1 VRLACPG
8 PRRVG
13 KRRLTLLHASL
24 NPTAGHCH
32 CPPSAVPP
40 PRAAT
45 PSSASHSPDALAASY
60 KRLQNGSD
68 IRGVALP
75 GLPDQPVT
83 LSPGVA
89 FFLGQGLADW
99 LAARKKN
106 NTSGLRV
113 AIGRDPRLSGPA
125 MEAALAA
132 GLASRGV
139 AVATCGL
146 ATTPAMF
153 LACIHPG
160 HAFDAG
166 VMVTA
171 SHLPWNRNG
180 FKFFTADGG
189 FEKGDVT
196 ALLKAATEA
205 HGVAVE
211 TDPSLAVADGSAPP
225 PDGVAALVS
234 AALATPPGSVT
245 RLDFMPVY
253 ASHLRRIIAEGL
265 GMKESDKPLS
275 GLRIVVD
282 AGNGSGGFLATDVLA
297 PLGADT
303 AGSQYL
309 DPDGTFPNHIPN
321 PEDAA
326 AMRAGVAMVRAA
338 RADLGIV
345 LDTDVDRSAV
355 VAASGEPINGNRYI
369 ALMADIVLRK
379 YPGTTI
385 VTDSVTSD
393 GLSAYIQSRGGRH
406 LRFKRGYRNVIGKG
420 MEINAAGGPERCELM
435 METSGHGAM
444 AENAYLDDGTYSASQ
459 IVIALAASAAAGGP
473 TDVAAGP
480 LADLVEP
487 ADSVEFRLRLADPDF
502 GAAAGRVLAAFREW
516 VASGRAGPAWS
527 LEPENY
533 EGWRAR
539 VDETSAGGTRGWALL
554 RGSLHDPLLVLNA
567 ESSVAHG
574 TCAIIGDVLSFFEN
588 GAVSPGEVDIAKL
601 YDGAS
606 ACTIRR

>member
-1 VRLACPG
+1 M
-8 PRRVG
+8 
-13 KRRLTLLHASL
+13 
-24 NPTAGHCH
+24 
-32 CPPSAVPP
+32 
-40 PRAAT
+40 
-45 PSSASHSPDALAASY
+45 
-60 KRLQNGSD
+60 
-68 IRGVALP
+68 ALP
-75 GLPDQPVT
+75 GIPDQPVT
-83 LSPGVA
+83 LSPGTA

-99 LAARKKN
+99 LAARSPS
-106 NTSGLRV
+106 TPSFRV

-132 GLASRGV
+132 GLASRGTTV
-139 AVATCGL
+139 AACGL

-153 LACIHPG
+153 LACVHPDHG
-160 HAFDAG
+160 YDAG
-166 VMVTA
+166 VMITA

-189 FEKGDVT
+189 FEKGDIT
-196 ALLKAATEA
+196 ALLKASTDA
-205 HGVAVE
+205 HAVALDADPTLGVADA
-211 TDPSLAVADGSAPP
+211 TAPP
-225 PDGVAALVS
+225 PDGVATLVS
-234 AALATPPGSVT
+234 SALNTPPGLVKP
-245 RLDFMPVY
+245 LNFMPVY
-253 ASHLRRIIAEGL
+253 AAHLRRIIADGVGVPEE
-265 GMKESDKPLS
+265 KKPLA

-309 DPDGTFPNHIPN
+309 DPDGSFPNHIPN

-326 AMRAGVAMVRAA
+326 AMRAGVAMVRSA

-355 VAASGEPINGNRYI
+355 VASSGEPVNGNRYI

-379 YPGTTI
+379 YPGTTV

-393 GLSAYIQSRGGRH
+393 GLAAYIAARGGRH

-459 IVIALAASAAAGGP
+459 IVIALAAAKAAGGP

-502 GAAAGRVLAAFREW
+502 GAAAARVLAAFHDW
-516 VASGRAGPAWS
+516 VASGAAGPGWS
-527 LEPENY
+527 LEPENF

-539 VDETSAGGTRGWALL
+539 VDEASIGGTRGWVLL

-574 TCAIIGDVLSFFEN
+574 TCAIIGAVLSFFES
-588 GAVSPGEVDIAKL
+588 GAVAPGEVDIAKL